1 MEAGRELPGL
11 GVSEMRHADRV
22 AAGYAELLGRTSWQL
37 FGTHSF
43 RIHRAGRTGG
53 VHPEA
58 AHKAFRFFVSTLN
71 RDLYGRD
78 WGRRWHR
85 GCQWA
90 VGEEFHK
97 DGRLHL
103 HSVISAPTGDL
114 YRLVSFRDL
123 WQRWFKEFGVNRM
136 EAPRS
141 QGDVVGYVAKY
152 VAKDGNV
159 TLSPNFGAWLPPRPS
174 YLATPGQPALV
185 EADQQHSTPGGQLA
199 SHAPR

>member
-1 MEAGRELPGL
+1 MRGEDCVEDVGGNDLHVLREL
-11 GVSEMRHADRV
+11 RFADHV
-22 AAGYAELLGRTSWQL
+22 AQGYAKLLGRTPWQL
-37 FGTHSF
+37 FGTHTF
-43 RIHRAGRTGG
+43 RAHRAGRSGG

-71 RDLYGRD
+71 RQLYGRD

-90 VGEEFHK
+90 VGEELHR
-97 DGRLHL
+97 DGRIHL
-103 HSVISAPTGDL
+103 HSVVSAPSGDL
-114 YRLVSFRDL
+114 YRLVSFREL
-123 WQRWFKEFGVNRM
+123 HAHWFREFGVCRF

-141 QGDVVGYVAKY
+141 QGDVVGYVSKY

-174 YLATPGQPALV
+174 YHAMPGQTALV
-185 EADQQHSTPGGQLA
+185 GADQ
-199 SHAPR
+199 